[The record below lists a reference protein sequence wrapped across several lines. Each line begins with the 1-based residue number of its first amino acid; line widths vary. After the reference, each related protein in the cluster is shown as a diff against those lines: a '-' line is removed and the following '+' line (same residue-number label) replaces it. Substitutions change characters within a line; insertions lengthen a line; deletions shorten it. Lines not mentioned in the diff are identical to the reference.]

1 MAADLICVQ
10 ASCCSA
16 PIRTHRVLPNWLWHA
31 LHLFWT
37 SVRPAAAAAEEV
49 IQFETLQTVIGLMLD
64 LICSGRSCLFF
75 KSSLKV
81 GLYWAA
87 LLVYYQQWSW
97 FIFNF
102 SSFVFC
108 NCFLQDKHNIWFM
121 LFTFL
126 YYICVCVWAHFIWL
140 SEVSLRSR
148 WFPRRDQVKWG
159 SGCQQTVQ
167 TGRRADTFSVFVFL
181 SEFNQRII
189 PLKHRWSCFVP
200 LFSQDGMKYWY
211 DVSHHFLLWYDYR
224 YTDAKYRYFYQTV
237 EPLWLLWRFDST
249 SWLVALMF

>member
-49 IQFETLQTVIGLMLD
+49 IQFEKLQTVIGLMLD
-64 LICSGRSCLFF
+64 LICSSRSCLFF

-126 YYICVCVWAHFIWL
+126 YIYVCVCVSSFHYGRAGFRGEIRW
-140 SEVSLRSR
+140 SE
-148 WFPRRDQVKWG
+148 DQVD
-159 SGCQQTVQ
+159 S
-167 TGRRADTFSVFVFL
+167 RRYKQADDLTDSVFLCFYL
-181 SEFNQRII
+181 S
-189 PLKHRWSCFVP
+189 
-200 LFSQDGMKYWY
+200 
-211 DVSHHFLLWYDYR
+211 
-224 YTDAKYRYFYQTV
+224 
-237 EPLWLLWRFDST
+237 ST
-249 SWLVALMF
+249 RE

>member
-49 IQFETLQTVIGLMLD
+49 IQFEKLQTVIGLMLD

-87 LLVYYQQWSW
+87 LSVYYQQWSW

-126 YYICVCVWAHFIWL
+126 YIYVCVWACFITVALVSEERSGEVRIRLSAAGTNRPTSWHIQCFCVFIWVQPENNSAQTSMELFCSIVFSGWDEILIWCISSLPLVIRL
-140 SEVSLRSR
+140 SL
-148 WFPRRDQVKWG
+148 
-159 SGCQQTVQ
+159 
-167 TGRRADTFSVFVFL
+167 
-181 SEFNQRII
+181 
-189 PLKHRWSCFVP
+189 H
-200 LFSQDGMKYWY
+200 
-211 DVSHHFLLWYDYR
+211 
-224 YTDAKYRYFYQTV
+224 
-237 EPLWLLWRFDST
+237 WRQI
-249 SWLVALMF
+249 

>member
-37 SVRPAAAAAEEV
+37 SVRPAAAAEEV
-49 IQFETLQTVIGLMLD
+49 IQFEKLQTVIGLMLD
-64 LICSGRSCLFF
+64 LICSGRSCLVF

-102 SSFVFC
+102 SSFVFY

-126 YYICVCVWAHFIWL
+126 YYICVCVCELISFGCQRFHYGRAGFQGEIRW
-140 SEVSLRSR
+140 SE
-148 WFPRRDQVKWG
+148 DQVVSRRYKQADVQPENNSAQTLKVMFCSIVF
-159 SGCQQTVQ
+159 SGWDKILIWCI
-167 TGRRADTFSVFVFL
+167 SSL
-181 SEFNQRII
+181 
-189 PLKHRWSCFVP
+189 PLVIRLP
-200 LFSQDGMKYWY
+200 L
-211 DVSHHFLLWYDYR
+211 H
-224 YTDAKYRYFYQTV
+224 
-237 EPLWLLWRFDST
+237 WRQI
-249 SWLVALMF
+249 

>member
-49 IQFETLQTVIGLMLD
+49 IQFEKLQTVIGLMLD

-87 LLVYYQQWSW
+87 LSVYYQQWSW

-126 YYICVCVWAHFIWL
+126 YYICVCVCELISFGCQRFSLQWLVSEERSGEVRIRLTADGTNRPTSWHIQCFCVFIWVQPENNSAQTSMVLFCSIVFSGWDKILIWCISSLPLVIRL
-140 SEVSLRSR
+140 SL
-148 WFPRRDQVKWG
+148 
-159 SGCQQTVQ
+159 
-167 TGRRADTFSVFVFL
+167 
-181 SEFNQRII
+181 
-189 PLKHRWSCFVP
+189 H
-200 LFSQDGMKYWY
+200 
-211 DVSHHFLLWYDYR
+211 
-224 YTDAKYRYFYQTV
+224 
-237 EPLWLLWRFDST
+237 WRQI
-249 SWLVALMF
+249 

>member
-37 SVRPAAAAAEEV
+37 SVRPAAAEEV
-49 IQFETLQTVIGLMLD
+49 IQFEKLQTVIGLMLD
-64 LICSGRSCLFF
+64 LICSGRSCLVF

-87 LLVYYQQWSW
+87 LSVYYQQWSW

-102 SSFVFC
+102 SSFVFY

-140 SEVSLRSR
+140 SEVFITVAGFRGEIR
-148 WFPRRDQVKWG
+148 WSEDQVVSSRYK
-159 SGCQQTVQ
+159 Q
-167 TGRRADTFSVFVFL
+167 ADELTHSVFLCFYL
-181 SEFNQRII
+181 S
-189 PLKHRWSCFVP
+189 
-200 LFSQDGMKYWY
+200 
-211 DVSHHFLLWYDYR
+211 
-224 YTDAKYRYFYQTV
+224 
-237 EPLWLLWRFDST
+237 ST
-249 SWLVALMF
+249 RE

>member
-37 SVRPAAAAAEEV
+37 SVRPAAAAEEV
-49 IQFETLQTVIGLMLD
+49 IQFEKLQTVIGLMLD

-87 LLVYYQQWSW
+87 LSVYYQQWSW

-102 SSFVFC
+102 SSFVFY

-126 YYICVCVWAHFIWL
+126 YIYVCVWACFITVALVSEERSGEVRIRLSAAGTNRPTIWQIQCFCVFIWVQPENNSAQTSMVLFCSIVFSGWDKILIWCIASLPLVIRL
-140 SEVSLRSR
+140 S
-148 WFPRRDQVKWG
+148 
-159 SGCQQTVQ
+159 
-167 TGRRADTFSVFVFL
+167 
-181 SEFNQRII
+181 I
-189 PLKHRWSCFVP
+189 H
-200 LFSQDGMKYWY
+200 
-211 DVSHHFLLWYDYR
+211 
-224 YTDAKYRYFYQTV
+224 
-237 EPLWLLWRFDST
+237 WRQI
-249 SWLVALMF
+249 

>member
-49 IQFETLQTVIGLMLD
+49 IQFEKLQTVIGLMLD
-64 LICSGRSCLFF
+64 LICSGRSCLVF

-87 LLVYYQQWSW
+87 LSVYYQQWSW

-102 SSFVFC
+102 SSFVFY

-126 YYICVCVWAHFIWL
+126 YYICVCVCELISFGCQRFSLQWLVSEERSGEVRIRLSAAGTNRPTSWQIQCFCVFIWVQPENNSAQTSMELFCSIVFSGWDEILIWCISSLPLVIRL
-140 SEVSLRSR
+140 SL
-148 WFPRRDQVKWG
+148 
-159 SGCQQTVQ
+159 
-167 TGRRADTFSVFVFL
+167 
-181 SEFNQRII
+181 
-189 PLKHRWSCFVP
+189 H
-200 LFSQDGMKYWY
+200 
-211 DVSHHFLLWYDYR
+211 
-224 YTDAKYRYFYQTV
+224 
-237 EPLWLLWRFDST
+237 WRQI
-249 SWLVALMF
+249 